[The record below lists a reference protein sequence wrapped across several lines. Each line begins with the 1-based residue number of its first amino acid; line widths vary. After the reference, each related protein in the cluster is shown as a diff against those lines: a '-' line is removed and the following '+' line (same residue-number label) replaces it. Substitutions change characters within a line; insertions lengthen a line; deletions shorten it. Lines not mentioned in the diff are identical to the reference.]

1 MTQLLVQGEV
11 ILAQGPFTVTEYEIE
26 SADAIY
32 PKHVIDGWEI
42 VEAPVPKDFQP
53 SRFFWNDGLYEKA
66 PVPAPVVVPQS
77 VSRAQGLIALEM
89 AGYLSLIEAYL
100 ADPSTPKVKVL
111 AFNNA
116 QTFERNS
123 PMLAEFAAM
132 LSLTEADVDNLFIT
146 AGQVVL

>member
-1 MTQLLVQGEV
+1 MTLYRATAEGQVPMTLEEEAVF
-11 ILAQGPFTVTEYEIE
+11 LAEQQAASLKVY
-26 SADAIY
+26 
-32 PKHVIDGWEI
+32 
-42 VEAPVPKDFQP
+42 
-53 SRFFWNDGLYEKA
+53 
-66 PVPAPVVVPQS
+66 VPQS

-100 ADPSTPKVKVL
+100 ADPSSPKVKVL

-132 LSLTEADVDNLFIT
+132 LSLTSTDVDNLFTT